1 MFSNRKV
8 VFNNELSDE
17 YNVNSGLFQGGIISP
32 SFFFIYAHD
41 LPQNITSIIKQF
53 ADDTNLIRVI
63 TNIQD
68 CEALQNDIIKI
79 SEWSV
84 ETGIGINHEKTKHL
98 KVSLKNCDS
107 LIKYNIN
114 GVVIN
119 EFNEVNHLGIIMDKK
134 LQFNSNCNQ
143 IL

>member
-1 MFSNRKV
+1 
-8 VFNNELSDE
+8 
-17 YNVNSGLFQGGIISP
+17 
-32 SFFFIYAHD
+32 
-41 LPQNITSIIKQF
+41 
-53 ADDTNLIRVI
+53 LIRVI

-84 ETGIGINHEKTKHL
+84 ENGIEINPEKTKHL
-98 KVSLKNCDS
+98 RVSLKNCDS

-114 GVVIN
+114 GIVIN
-119 EFNEVNHLGIIMDKK
+119 EFNEVNHLGIIMDNK

-143 IL
+143 IVKKAYKKWATIKYVCRRADGETFLNYTNLIFYLLLNTEILSMLRI

>member
-1 MFSNRKV
+1 
-8 VFNNELSDE
+8 
-17 YNVNSGLFQGGIISP
+17 
-32 SFFFIYAHD
+32 
-41 LPQNITSIIKQF
+41 
-53 ADDTNLIRVI
+53 LIRVI

>member
-1 MFSNRKV
+1 
-8 VFNNELSDE
+8 
-17 YNVNSGLFQGGIISP
+17 
-32 SFFFIYAHD
+32 

-68 CEALQNDIIKI
+68 YETLQNDIIKI

-84 ETGIGINHEKTKHL
+84 ENGIEINPEKTEHL
-98 KVSLKNCDS
+98 RVGLKNCDS

-119 EFNEVNHLGIIMDKK
+119 EFNEVNHLGIIIDKK

-143 IL
+143 IVKKAYKKWATIKYYIYIYMQKN